1 MISISQMNVQAGQ
14 PEKNL
19 RQMKQDMSLAKE
31 QGSELVIFPELALP
45 GYMLGDEWENDTF
58 VRECEDMN
66 AEIIDETRRLAL
78 GTIWGNVKTDANR
91 VNEDGRLRK
100 YNAAFVAQNGILVP
114 GGLGDG
120 SIIKTLMPNYREFRD
135 KRHFTSL
142 RDLAFEEG
150 KGLSDMKEYYQPF
163 EMVIDGVRRRIG
175 VIICEDMWDDDYVVK
190 PVKLLKE
197 NGADMIVNVSAS
209 PYGIGKQSKRDRLLA
224 RQSEWIDLYYANNAW
239 VQNNGKNI
247 FVFDGASP
255 VYHDGKKIFQAPWF
269 RAGVYQV
276 DETITNGETEI
287 EKIAMALM
295 TGFQDF
301 MNRIGQK
308 KVVIGLLR
316 WNRLCRGC
324 YNCCTRSWSRKCNNG
339 EYAEWIQFSNHK
351 MTRIRSCQGTRCGL

>member
-19 RQMKQDMSLAKE
+19 RQMKYDMLLAKE

-78 GTIWGNVKTDANR
+78 GTIWGNVKTDTNR

-150 KGLSDMKEYYQPF
+150 KSLSDMKEYYQPF

-224 RQSEWIDLYYANNAW
+224 RQS
-239 VQNNGKNI
+239 K
-247 FVFDGASP
+247 
-255 VYHDGKKIFQAPWF
+255 
-269 RAGVYQV
+269 
-276 DETITNGETEI
+276 
-287 EKIAMALM
+287 
-295 TGFQDF
+295 
-301 MNRIGQK
+301 
-308 KVVIGLLR
+308 
-316 WNRLCRGC
+316 
-324 YNCCTRSWSRKCNNG
+324 
-339 EYAEWIQFSNHK
+339 
-351 MTRIRSCQGTRCGL
+351 